1 MRFRTPFPRHA
12 YKAVHQF
19 SEENAAASTTA
30 YQGTRVMLHALYILY
45 SSLLISLPEDLVSG
59 LVEAMTAAIV
69 SGLMLFV
76 VRFGQSPILFSMLVL
91 LIIGVALWRY
101 SWYLSLTRQKK
112 IKDGVK
118 EVVENRSIRSV

>member
-1 MRFRTPFPRHA
+1 MLQT
-12 YKAVHQF
+12 
-19 SEENAAASTTA
+19 STTA
-30 YQGTRVMLHALYILY
+30 YQGSKVMLHALYILY